1 MFFNMFCNC
10 VYLVYIY
17 RNICWCAACTRAWSL
32 LVLTVYLSYA
42 TPLYSCQLG
51 VHYVVMPVTVLVLC
65 YPVYGA
71 KCIHVVRHLFVWLP
85 EHDADWSCPTG
96 MLVFVLPPESG
107 EKVSL
112 ALTAVLAMTMF
123 QLVIAESIP
132 PTSEV
137 VPLIGKPRPRTWLC
151 VSLGL

>member
-1 MFFNMFCNC
+1 MLVVVVGLC
-10 VYLVYIY
+10 VCV
-17 RNICWCAACTRAWSL
+17 
-32 LVLTVYLSYA
+32 
-42 TPLYSCQLG
+42 
-51 VHYVVMPVTVLVLC
+51 
-65 YPVYGA
+65 
-71 KCIHVVRHLFVWLP
+71 
-85 EHDADWSCPTG
+85 G

-137 VPLIGKPRPRTWLC
+137 VPLIGK
-151 VSLGL
+151 SF